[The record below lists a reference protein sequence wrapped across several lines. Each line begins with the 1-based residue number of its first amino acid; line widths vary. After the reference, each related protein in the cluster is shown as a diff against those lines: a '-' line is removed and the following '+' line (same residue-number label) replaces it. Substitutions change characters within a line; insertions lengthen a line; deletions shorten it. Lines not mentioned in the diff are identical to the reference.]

1 MDVSVE
7 KDRNWMQKDSNTD
20 SSTSTPLRIAFCLP
34 ELQRLQQTAS
44 GQTVDAP
51 YIQQGYIA
59 ESLRS
64 RGHHITFVAARD
76 LNEVVCTDDLQK
88 PKLAPQTWSESRLFN
103 LASKGAWGVQQA
115 LGVPYLNVF
124 TNYRRF
130 DACLQCLPGHDIVYE
145 RNGLYKIG
153 IAMACKRLGLP
164 YVLFLDADEIM
175 EHDYMGKP
183 ITGILRWRAKSMIRY
198 NLSAANCVICVSE
211 PAKLNLIN
219 NWHVPAEKIAVF
231 PNGVDVQRF
240 RPYPETRAEI
250 RASLGVG
257 ADPLIVFVG
266 SFYGWHDVA
275 TLLEAFAQ
283 VLVTYPWARLA
294 LVGDGEQRQAMQQRA
309 FDLGIGHA
317 VQFTGSVPH
326 AEIPRLVSAAD
337 IAVAPYPSMKNAL
350 WLSPMKL
357 FEYMAAG
364 LAVIASAVGQLEEV
378 IKDGTNGLL
387 VPPGDAA
394 AMAIA
399 IQRLIGDAPLR
410 ARLGQQARE
419 DTEQK
424 YSWKQYISRLER
436 LYEAVIAGQPVNR
449 I

>member
-7 KDRNWMQKDSNTD
+7 KDRNWIQMASN
-20 SSTSTPLRIAFCLP
+20 SNVATSAPLRIAFCLP
-34 ELQRLQQTAS
+34 ELQRLQQTTS

-59 ESLRS
+59 ESLRN
-64 RGHHITFVAARD
+64 RGHNITFVASRD
-76 LNEVVCTDDLQK
+76 LNEVVCTDDLHQ
-88 PKLAPQTWSESRLFN
+88 PKLVPQTWSESRLFN
-103 LASKGAWGVQQA
+103 LASKGAWGIQQA

-124 TNYRRF
+124 TNYRRL

-145 RNGLYKIG
+145 RNGLYKTG
-153 IAMACKRLGLP
+153 IAMACKRLRLP

-183 ITGILRWRAKSMIRY
+183 ITGILRWRAKSMVRY
-198 NLSAANCVICVSE
+198 NLRAANGVICVSE

-231 PNGVDVQRF
+231 PNGVDVQQF
-240 RPYPETRAEI
+240 RPYPETRAQI
-250 RASLGVG
+250 RASLGVD
-257 ADPLIVFVG
+257 ANPLIVFVG

-275 TLLEAFAQ
+275 TLLAAFAQ
-283 VLVTYPWARLA
+283 VLVPNPGARLA

-309 FDLGIGHA
+309 IDLGIDHA

-337 IAVAPYPSMKNAL
+337 IAIAPYPTMKNAL

-357 FEYMAAG
+357 FEYMAVG
-364 LAVIASAVGQLEEV
+364 LPVIASAVGQLKEV
-378 IKDGTNGLL
+378 IQDDANGLL

-394 AMAIA
+394 VMALAM
-399 IQRLIGDAPLR
+399 QRLIGNTALR
-410 ARLGQQARE
+410 ARLGQQARA
-419 DTEQK
+419 DAEQK

-436 LYEAVIAGQPVNR
+436 LYAAVIAGQPINR